1 MMRRV
6 MIRRVL
12 IVIFS
17 VVAVLGIAKYTM
29 TASAED
35 ASAKD
40 EVLKIEEVRNQALQH
55 SDVAALDRLYSDD
68 VVYTNSTG
76 AYLTKA
82 QHLANVKDRTLNF
95 KSFKHSDVRVSVH
108 GNTGIVSG
116 LSTSVVDYQGTVS
129 TNPRRFLNVYSKEGG
144 RWLCV
149 AHFEQE
155 LPKQ

>member
-1 MMRRV
+1 

-17 VVAVLGIAKYTM
+17 VVAVLGIARYTI

-35 ASAKD
+35 ATIKD
-40 EVLKIEEVRNQALQH
+40 EVMKVEEVRNQALQH
-55 SDVAALDRLYSDD
+55 GDAAALDRLYSDD
-68 VVYTNSTG
+68 VVYTNATG

-82 QHLANVKDRTLNF
+82 EHLANVKAKTLNF
-95 KSFKHSDVRVSVH
+95 KSFKHSDVEVHVH
-108 GNTGIVSG
+108 GATGIVSG
-116 LSTSVVDYQGTVS
+116 LSTSVVDYKGNVS
-129 TNPRRFLNVYSKEGG
+129 STPRRFMNVYVKEGG